1 MLKRIN
7 KQEGSTTA
15 IFLTVIL
22 TLSISSFMIPARVL
36 AASPPTVTL
45 LPPAAPV
52 GTPITVN
59 GANFQPGATVNISW
73 FGYIVDVPGTAGHL
87 GYYPIKTGIAVASDG
102 NFHTTIVVPYD
113 LGDVA
118 HFVNATQNGSGT
130 GIINGTF
137 NIMPSMQL
145 SPAPTNYTE
154 GQEVILHVYG
164 GPTGTIPV
172 PPTMELE
179 SLKFTYDNNVWG
191 YDDSHLAT
199 EGPIATGGFS
209 GGDIGGNITIRFKA
223 VGGVG
228 EHYIRAFEGPST
240 TAPWLSCEVGS
251 EVTFHIVG
259 PSSDTQTIL
268 NNLSNIDAKIVSIQG
283 NEATITTKI
292 GTISGNVTSISNGMA
307 TVQTKLGNLTLSV
320 DGVKSSTDTTVNYGL
335 GALTLSVIDLV
346 ILIAVAILVQRKH

>member
-1 MLKRIN
+1 MLKRTH
-7 KQEGSTTA
+7 KQEGSTTT

-22 TLSISSFMIPARVL
+22 TLSISSFIMIPTRAL
-36 AASPPTVTL
+36 AANPPTITL

-59 GANFQPGATVNISW
+59 GANFQPGATVDLSW
-73 FGYIVDVPGTAGHL
+73 FGYIVDVPGITGHL

-102 NFHTTIVVPYD
+102 NFSTTVIVPYD
-113 LGDVA
+113 LGDVS

-164 GPTGTIPV
+164 APTGTIPV
-172 PPTMELE
+172 PPTMELM
-179 SLKFTYDNNVWG
+179 SLKFTYDNNEWG

-199 EGPIATGGFS
+199 EGPIATGGFT
-209 GGDIGGNITIRFKA
+209 GGDIGGNITIRFTA

-240 TAPWLSCEVGS
+240 TAPWLSCEIGG
-251 EVTFHIVG
+251 EVTFY
-259 PSSDTQTIL
+259 
-268 NNLSNIDAKIVSIQG
+268 IDRSI
-283 NEATITTKI
+283 I
-292 GTISGNVTSISNGMA
+292 
-307 TVQTKLGNLTLSV
+307 
-320 DGVKSSTDTTVNYGL
+320 
-335 GALTLSVIDLV
+335 
-346 ILIAVAILVQRKH
+346 